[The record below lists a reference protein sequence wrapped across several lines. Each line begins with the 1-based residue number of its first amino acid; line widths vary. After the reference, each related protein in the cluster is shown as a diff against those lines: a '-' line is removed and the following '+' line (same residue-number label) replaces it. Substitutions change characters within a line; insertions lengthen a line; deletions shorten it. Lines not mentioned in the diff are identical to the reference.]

1 MLWWIVAFAS
11 AYLTAQ
17 CFSAATGS
25 LLVISS
31 PSVPRSTTWEIL
43 QKSRNLAA
51 VATLSTGLASPHAE
65 IRRLSVKALLARGEE
80 PARRAIL
87 LNWDKLDESDIA
99 LVRSESKQFVNAA
112 TSLLAKG
119 SLSEKKSALA
129 AITGLDLVQAI
140 DSLLEL
146 AVNTRHALCGGATDC
161 LQEICERW
169 GQKART
175 GKDVPSVRTQMLERL
190 HYKLALFHEHK
201 SLAVVDAWLSLV
213 HWDDSLQRGIL
224 SDPSHDVYR
233 SIVQRLTQSERE
245 PLLQLLGGYLWRST
259 TPKSITTTLV
269 ERPEPALAQAI
280 ATLLDAQTLP
290 TALKRLRQ
298 LPPLQC
304 LANLD
309 IPGLQVGFDIQKKLW
324 LMFAA
329 SSDDLPRILRGA
341 IRLSKL
347 GTADGRN
354 GAAEM
359 LRCCR
364 KPDLAT
370 WVPAM
375 QASMMHTG
383 REGCL
388 SDLMQEIA
396 GWLESPSV
404 VLKKAARE
412 FLTDFS
418 LKHLL
423 DYVRQWPTQMC
434 KAMASIVVLTERKI
448 DEVLSLELQSP
459 APKRRLAALQVTEM
473 LGCTDSVS
481 RWLMPLLDDARLD
494 VRVRVID
501 LLSALGHESL
511 ETLIPEL
518 LQDASTDIQDA
529 ANRAVRRL
537 NRRQQQQDVNTAT
550 QPSAFDTPI

>member
-1 MLWWIVAFAS
+1 
-11 AYLTAQ
+11 
-17 CFSAATGS
+17 
-25 LLVISS
+25 VITS

-43 QKSRNLAA
+43 QKSRNIAA
-51 VATLSTGLASPHAE
+51 VATLSSGLASSSAE
-65 IRRLSVKALLARGEE
+65 IRRLSIKALLGRNEE

-87 LNWDKLDESDIA
+87 LNWEKLDEQDIA
-99 LVRSESKQFVNAA
+99 LLRNEAKQFVGAV

-129 AITGLDLVQAI
+129 AISGLDLVQAI
-140 DSLLEL
+140 DSLIEL
-146 AVNTRHALCGGATDC
+146 AINPRHALSGSATDC
-161 LQEICERW
+161 LLEMCERW
-169 GQKART
+169 GQKARA
-175 GKDVPSVRTQMLERL
+175 GKDVPSIRTPMLEKL

-201 SLAVVDAWLSLV
+201 SLAVIDAWLSLV

-224 SDPSHDVYR
+224 SDPSQDVYR
-233 SIVQRLTQSERE
+233 SIVKQLSQSQRA

-269 ERPEPALAQAI
+269 ERSEPTLAQAI
-280 ATLLDAQTLP
+280 ASLLDEQTLP

-298 LPPLQC
+298 LPPLKC
-304 LANLD
+304 LADLD
-309 IPGLQVGFDIQKKLW
+309 IPSLQVSFDVQKKLW

-329 SSDDLPRILRGA
+329 SSDDLPRILMGA
-341 IRLSKL
+341 IRISKI

-354 GAAEM
+354 AAAEM
-359 LRCCR
+359 LRRCR
-364 KPDLAT
+364 KPDLNT
-370 WVPAM
+370 LVPAM
-375 QASMMHTG
+375 QASMMDSG

-388 SDLMQEIA
+388 SDLMLAIA
-396 GWLESPSV
+396 AWLESPSV
-404 VLKKAARE
+404 VLNKAARE
-412 FLTDFS
+412 FLADFS
-418 LKHLL
+418 LKNLL
-423 DYVRQWPTQMC
+423 EHVRHWPTQMC
-434 KAMASIVVLTERKI
+434 KAMASIVVLTERNI
-448 DEVLSLELQSP
+448 DEVLSTELQSP

-481 RWLMPLLDDARLD
+481 RWLMPLLDDSRLD

-518 LQDASTDIQDA
+518 LQDANTDIQDA

-537 NRRQQQQDVNTAT
+537 SRRKQEHEVTANAEPP
-550 QPSAFDTPI
+550 QFDSPI